1 MSDFD
6 KAIQEAKKLAG
17 TPEGKQLA
25 ALLQTLGTT
34 DIQQTLDAAAAG
46 DFRQTKQMITALMN
60 NPEAKAL
67 LEKMGG
73 SHG

>member
-46 DFRQTKQMITALMN
+46 DFRQAKQMVTALMN